1 MWVQIGLMNWVLVS
15 RVRSAISLLVTS
27 YLGYTILNEPE
38 KALIGTPEFVPL
50 SVLDKEIVLR
60 EYIRYIL
67 LSYEYLEKSKL
78 LMSGKQ
84 HPRLQP
90 LDILSLRVPL
100 PDIRVQEQIISRI
113 TELEK
118 ESERYIVRIAELQQE
133 VLQIIDAE
141 LAEEDNRI
149 AG

>member
-1 MWVQIGLMNWVLVS
+1 M
-15 RVRSAISLLVTS
+15 
-27 YLGYTILNEPE
+27 
-38 KALIGTPEFVPL
+38 
-50 SVLDKEIVLR
+50 
-60 EYIRYIL
+60 
-67 LSYEYLEKSKL
+67 SYEYLEKSKL